1 MDFRD
6 CSSANGDSLARYAAY
21 VTEQLRRVVRNVFV
35 APKTFCSKFSNS
47 VGKLAKVLHV
57 LKYLQERGQSASC
70 RRCGCS
76 SSGSRRCGERRKWCC
91 AINNGLRGLQDG
103 NIYDSS
109 SDDMVR
115 FVRFCVSRAK
125 IIVPMSVRDAG
136 SGAARLLFLAR
147 SF

>member
-1 MDFRD
+1 MV
-6 CSSANGDSLARYAAY
+6 SAGNG
-21 VTEQLRRVVRNVFV
+21 VVPSIMACV
-35 APKTFCSKFSNS
+35 ASKD
-47 VGKLAKVLHV
+47 G
-57 LKYLQERGQSASC
+57 Y
-70 RRCGCS
+70 
-76 SSGSRRCGERRKWCC
+76 
-91 AINNGLRGLQDG
+91 IN
-103 NIYDSS
+103 DSS